1 MKTIKTIILP
11 LLILW
16 GTAAFAQIGIGQWR
30 DHLCYSSLHELA
42 FAFEE
47 GNIYGAGKM
56 GAFSYN
62 LSQSTISRLS
72 KPQGLSDAGIKTIA
86 YDPLTHT
93 LVIAYTNSNIDLVQD
108 EKTYNISD
116 IKRSSIGGDKGIN
129 HIRFFGRRAYLAC
142 GFGIVVVD
150 LVRHEI
156 EETYYIGDGGS
167 YIAVNDIAF
176 TDSLIFAATS
186 AGLRY
191 ARKDNRHLNIATN
204 WTPDTI
210 TTIRDMSISTLQSMG
225 DTLYSTLDFY
235 GDGTTCLFG
244 HSATNGLLS
253 PINNGLGPLLSGNIR
268 TLRMANGRMAVNYF
282 DSVVVYSANHN
293 RLWCAQDIDWMDME
307 ANDALCDRDGN
318 LWIAHNW
325 GGLIKISPANTIL
338 DVAHPQSPASDNV
351 YRLKSYKN
359 RMMVAPGGKSTTF
372 TNAYLAPNVYTFK
385 KEEWASMD
393 RNGHNDNLFDIVD
406 VAVNPKNDKQVLAAA
421 WGYGIIELTENK
433 ITNIFNSSNT
443 NNAISDYTSEGYTS
457 TRTGAVAFDSKG
469 NAWMTNSLADNGLV
483 VRLKDGSWKSFNT
496 QSLVQGEE
504 IDKIICDSVR
514 DYKWFCG
521 RANKIFLHDGEG
533 KMAYVDPNNGSKME
547 TSSVNC
553 IVQDHD
559 GDIWIGTNKG
569 LKVLG
574 SYGKAFPGGGHGEK
588 SGITCMNITISN
600 GEFAEYLMAYENIT
614 SIAVDGANCKWV
626 GTASGGLYLISEN
639 GQKELQHFT
648 ASNSKLFSD
657 KIVTL
662 SILPTT
668 GEVFIGTDK
677 GLQSY
682 RGTATFANHYPADS
696 VHVFPN
702 PVRPDYDGPIAI
714 NGFSRNALIHITNI
728 AGHIVFSG
736 TATGGQ
742 VIWNGRTNNGEKVA
756 SGTYFVFASDEEGQ
770 MRTVAKILIVR

>member
-1 MKTIKTIILP
+1 MKTIKTIILS
-11 LLILW
+11 LLLLW
-16 GTAAFAQIGIGQWR
+16 EIPAFAQVGIGQWR
-30 DHLCYSSLHELA
+30 DHLCYSSLQELD
-42 FAFEE
+42 F
-47 GNIYGAGKM
+47 GDGCIYGAGKM

-62 LSQSTISRLS
+62 LSQQTISRLS
-72 KPQGLSDAGIKTIA
+72 KPEGLSDAGIRTLA
-86 YDPLTHT
+86 YDAQTHT

-116 IKRSSIGGDKGIN
+116 IKRSTIGGDKGIN
-129 HIRFFGRRAYLAC
+129 HIRFSGRKAYLAC

-167 YIAVNDIAF
+167 YLAVNDIAF
-176 TDSLIFAATS
+176 TDSLIFAATTS
-186 AGLRY
+186 GLRY
-191 ARKDNRHLNIATN
+191 ARKGSRYLNIASN
-204 WTPDTI
+204 WTPDTL
-210 TTIRDMSISTLQSMG
+210 TALREMNVASLQTSG
-225 DTLYSTLDFY
+225 NILYSSLDFY

-244 HSATNGLLS
+244 HFTTGGILT
-253 PINNGLGPLLSGNIR
+253 PIINGLGPILAGEIR
-268 TLRMANGRMAVNYF
+268 TIRIENGRMTLSYF
-282 DSVVVYSANHN
+282 DSVVVYSSDLN
-293 RLWCAQDIDWMDME
+293 RLWSAHDIDWMDME
-307 ANDALCDRDGN
+307 ANDARCDGEGN

-325 GGLIKISPANTIL
+325 AGLIKIGPSNTIL
-338 DVAHPQSPASDNV
+338 DIANPQSPASDNI
-351 YRLKSYKN
+351 YRLKSYKD

-372 TNAYLAPNVYTFK
+372 TNAYLAPNVYTFQ
-385 KEEWASMD
+385 KEKWATME
-393 RNGHNDNLFDIVD
+393 RNGHNDDLFDIVD
-406 VAVNPKNDKQVLAAA
+406 MAVNPKNDKQVLAAA
-421 WGYGIIELTENK
+421 WGYGIVELTENK
-433 ITNIFNSSNT
+433 ITNIFNASNT
-443 NNAISDYTSEGYTS
+443 NNALSDYSSGGYSS

-469 NAWMTNSLADNGLV
+469 NAWMTNSLVDNGLV
-483 VRLKDGSWKSFNT
+483 VRYKDGTWESFNT
-496 QSLVQGEE
+496 QSMVQGEE

-521 RANKIFLHDGEG
+521 RANRIFLHDGEG

-553 IVQDHD
+553 IAQDHD

-574 SYGKAFPGGGHGEK
+574 NYGKAFPGGGHGEK

-614 SIAVDGANCKWV
+614 SIAVDGANRKWV

-639 GQKELQHFT
+639 GQEELQHFT
-648 ASNSKLFSD
+648 SSNSKLFSD
-657 KIVTL
+657 KIVTI
-662 SILPTT
+662 SVLPTN

-682 RGTATFANHYPADS
+682 RGTATFANSYPADS

-702 PVRPDYDGPIAI
+702 PIRPEYDGPIAI

-728 AGHIVFSG
+728 AGHVVFSG
-736 TATGGQ
+736 RATGGQ
-742 VIWNGRTNNGEKVA
+742 VIWNGRTNNGEKAA
-756 SGTYFVFASDEEGQ
+756 SGTYFVFASDDEGQ
-770 MRTVAKILIVR
+770 MRTVAKVLIVR